1 MCYLVII
8 IEANPSYKLPS
19 ASVSTRV
26 CRSMKE
32 VEEFKQEYALEFKQD
47 HDFVK
52 NDVWTEVFGDEF
64 WHGRGEMGMCPLECR
79 VIECL
84 CQTAFNL
91 DAVD

>member
-8 IEANPSYKLPS
+8 IEASPSYKLPGTS
-19 ASVSTRV
+19 ISTRV
-26 CRSMKE
+26 CRTMKE
-32 VEEFKQEYALEFKQD
+32 VEEFKHDYAVEFNQD

-52 NDVWTEVFGDEF
+52 NPDDVWTEDFEDDF
-64 WHGRGEMGMCPLECR
+64 WHGRGEMDMYPLECK

-84 CQTAFNL
+84 CNL